1 MLENH
6 QNDLNSLSLEEVQIE
21 PAKVSKKNIKT
32 NKKTKKLK
40 SEKIDPTQQK
50 IDLLAAKL
58 EVLENEISQKDEKL
72 AKLENAQMT
81 LKMGEDEFGTGQWK
95 KLIRGKE
102 KGYIRS
108 IYIDVEAMAGLN
120 KTPHIH
126 G

>member
-1 MLENH
+1 MSENLKPDLEHSESSSPVTKKRSN
-6 QNDLNSLSLEEVQIE
+6 
-21 PAKVSKKNIKT
+21 KKN
-32 NKKTKKLK
+32 KKIVK
-40 SEKIDPTQQK
+40 EEIDPTQKK
-50 IDLLAAKL
+50 IDMLAAKL
-58 EVLENEISQKDEKL
+58 EVLEGEISLKDEKL
-72 AKLENAQMT
+72 AKLENAQLT

-120 KTPHIH
+120 KTPLIH